1 MEGYAMASAT
11 AAGRGAA
18 LRAIPRQDF
27 EREVLGAEGP
37 VLVELHRR
45 GQDYPHVIQ
54 GIQEVLREM
63 GQQLPLVRI
72 DVDEYQDLLD
82 QYRRDKGYKAY
93 DLDHLPA
100 VALFR
105 DGRLITTY
113 NPTFSSRER
122 DIQYLDVRRQFRR
135 FIDKFINYDPEKLTF
150 NHGRPGGAKQGDEG

>member
-1 MEGYAMASAT
+1 
-11 AAGRGAA
+11 
-18 LRAIPRQDF
+18 
-27 EREVLGAEGP
+27 
-37 VLVELHRR
+37 
-45 GQDYPHVIQ
+45 Q

-150 NHGRPGGAKQGDEG
+150 NHGRPGGAKQGDKG